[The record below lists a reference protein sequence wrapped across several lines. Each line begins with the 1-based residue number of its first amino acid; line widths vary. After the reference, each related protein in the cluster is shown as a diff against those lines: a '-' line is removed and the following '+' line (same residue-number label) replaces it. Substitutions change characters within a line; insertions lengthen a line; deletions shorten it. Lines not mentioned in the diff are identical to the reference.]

1 MSLTTTRSFRWD
13 DASAPALS
21 GTAGALAAILKQCLV
36 GVAGVA
42 YGSKASA
49 GWTVAFE
56 DIGAN
61 KIVFRNA
68 LAAGGT
74 GCYLRVDDSNAQY
87 AIIQCYESMSDIDT
101 GVSPAASAVR
111 YIPKSN
117 AASAAAR
124 LWVICADERTVYG
137 CVNVSRDTIPVAGT
151 NASTASWAAGDP
163 DPFITGD
170 PSCLIAGSTSTS
182 TASDIPCA
190 IGTRS
195 KNFSATD
202 TGLSL
207 SRNAAF
213 AATPTL
219 MSFAVLEY
227 NYSNPSAS
235 SYRPIGSELIA
246 PSSFAGY
253 SGHVAVSA
261 ILAGG
266 DTLRGRLRGV
276 FAPLTTATNMTAGGD
291 TVIAA
296 GRPGASVM
304 VVLAGMQSAAY
315 PRDSWRLFVETVL
328 PWE

>member
-1 MSLTTTRSFRWD
+1 MSLTTTCSFRWD
-13 DASAPALS
+13 DALAPALS
-21 GTAGALAAILKQCLV
+21 GTAGALASILKQCLV
-36 GVAGVA
+36 GVAGLA

-56 DIGAN
+56 DIGTN

-117 AASAAAR
+117 AASGASR
-124 LWVICADERTVYG
+124 LWVICADERTAYG
-137 CVNVSRDTIPVAGT
+137 CVNVAGAT
-151 NASTASWAAGDP
+151 TPTVPSYGSMASWAAGDP
-163 DPFITGD
+163 DPYIVGD

-182 TASDIPCA
+182 TASNIPCA

-195 KNFSATD
+195 LAFSATD

-207 SRNAAF
+207 SRDTAF
-213 AATPTL
+213 AAIPTL
-219 MSFAVLEY
+219 MSFAVPEY
-227 NYSNPSAS
+227 NFSNPSTS

-246 PSSFAGY
+246 PGTLPGF
-253 SGHVAVSA
+253 SGHVAVNA

-266 DTLRGRLRGV
+266 GTLRGRMRGV
-276 FAPLTTATNMTAGGD
+276 FAPLTGATNTTVSGS

-304 VVLAGMQSAAY
+304 AVLAGMQSDAI